1 MLSSNSFVTNDS
13 VVEATGLTKSEA
25 LGDKEVLEVVD
36 FSSTTERVLLTKGTL
51 GNEQLVGETSETP
64 SGLTIG
70 EDTSLE

>member
-1 MLSSNSFVTNDS
+1 MSSSNTLNS

-25 LGDKEVLEVVD
+25 LGDKEVLEVID
-36 FSSTTERVLLTKGTL
+36 FGDTTERVLLTKGTF

-70 EDTSLE
+70 EDTSLK